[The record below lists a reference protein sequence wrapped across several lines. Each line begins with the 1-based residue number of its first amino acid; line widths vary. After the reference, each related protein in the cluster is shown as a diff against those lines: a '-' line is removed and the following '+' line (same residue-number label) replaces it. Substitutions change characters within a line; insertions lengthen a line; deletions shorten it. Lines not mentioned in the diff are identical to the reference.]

1 MVKFYQEGD
10 NVSVKSIHKDDKTA
24 CESEP
29 EPEPE
34 PVVQVPPG
42 STITITGLN
51 IPWKT
56 FFTDSQWESYNV
68 QGYTPPHNVDF
79 SGNWYPNGTNAG
91 KDMYVDS
98 NNKFGLFNDS
108 RSNRRN
114 FGTFIL

>member
-1 MVKFYQEGD
+1 ME
-10 NVSVKSIHKDDKTA
+10 
-24 CESEP
+24 
-29 EPEPE
+29 
-34 PVVQVPPG
+34 
-42 STITITGLN
+42 N
-51 IPWKT
+51 I
-56 FFTDSQWESYNV
+56 FTDSQWESYNV

-114 FGTFIL
+114 FWYFYPIDHTFNWVGTNLGIARLTNSIFSQIPLDQMLISFLSTEELVI